1 MTGYIKSII
10 LIIVLLFL
18 VTFGVKN
25 SQPIQLYYYL
35 NFETGAFP
43 LYGLVYIS
51 IVVGIVIGMIVGVY
65 DRFDLRRRVRRLDRE
80 NRELKEHVE
89 EKAVEEEKEEGPSG
103 PPPVEPQVVD
113 GRLIDDREE
122 K

>member
-1 MTGYIKSII
+1 MKGYIKSII

-51 IVVGIVIGMIVGVY
+51 IVIGIVIGMLVGVY
-65 DRFDLRRRVRRLDRE
+65 DRFDLRRRVNRLERE
-80 NRELKEHVE
+80 NRELKEKV
-89 EKAVEEEKEEGPSG
+89 VEEEEGERPSA
-103 PPPVEPQVVD
+103 PAPVEPQVVD
-113 GRLIDDREE
+113 ERLIDEREE

>member
-1 MTGYIKSII
+1 MQKEERMTGYIKSII

-35 NFETGAFP
+35 KFETGAFP

-51 IVVGIVIGMIVGVY
+51 IVIGIVIGMLVGVY
-65 DRFDLRRRVRRLDRE
+65 DRFDLRRRVKRLERE
-80 NRELKEHVE
+80 NRELKEKVVE
-89 EKAVEEEKEEGPSG
+89 EQEGEEEEEAPVAVAEVEKEAA
-103 PPPVEPQVVD
+103 D
-113 GRLIDDREE
+113 
-122 K
+122 

>member
-1 MTGYIKSII
+1 MGGYVKNII

-51 IVVGIVIGMIVGVY
+51 IVIGIVIGMLVGVY
-65 DRFDLRRRVRRLDRE
+65 DRFDLRRRVKRLERE

-89 EKAVEEEKEEGPSG
+89 EKVVEEEGPSG
-103 PPPVEPQVVD
+103 PAPVEPQVVD
-113 GRLIDDREE
+113 ERLIDDREE